1 MSSLPLSP
9 YTVIDLTRA
18 RSGPT
23 CVRQLA
29 DMGAQVIQISA
40 REDEQGDFPRRGF
53 DSQNLH
59 RNKRSITLDLKSPK
73 GLDILKRLIA
83 KADVIVEN
91 FRPDVKRRLGI
102 DYETLAK
109 DNPRLIY
116 GSISGFGQT
125 GPYRDRPGYDQIAQG
140 MGGLM
145 SITGLPGQGP
155 VRVGIPVADLTA
167 GIFLAQG
174 ILVALLERERS
185 GRGQWVH
192 TSLLQAMITM
202 LDFQAAR
209 WLIAGE
215 IPPQAGNDHPTAIP
229 TGVFKTKDGHIN
241 IAASGQNMFRR
252 LCEALGTEPLLEDPR
267 FKTAPDRSKHR
278 KALAPEL
285 EKAFAKRTSAEWVE
299 LLNVK
304 GVPSGPILD
313 VKQVFENEQVKHL
326 QMAVPV
332 KHPALGEV
340 FVQAP
345 PVTLSRTPAS
355 VRRHSPDTGEHSDE
369 ILGELGFSQG
379 EIRILRDEKVV

>member
-1 MSSLPLSP
+1 MSSLPLAP

-73 GLDILKRLIA
+73 GIDILKQLIA
-83 KADVIVEN
+83 RADVVVEN

-102 DYETLAK
+102 DYETLGHS
-109 DNPRLIY
+109 NPRLIY

-174 ILVALLERERS
+174 ILAALLERERS

-267 FKTAPDRSKHR
+267 FKTAPDRSKNR

-285 EKAFAKRTSAEWVE
+285 ERAFATKTSAEWVE
-299 LLNVK
+299 LLNAK

-313 VKQVFENEQVKHL
+313 VKQMYENEQVKHL

-340 FVQAP
+340 MVQAP

-355 VRRHSPDTGEHSDE
+355 VRLHSPDTGEHTDE
-369 ILGELGFSQG
+369 ILGELGFSAA
-379 EIRILRDEKVV
+379 EIGALRAEKVV